1 MWGVSEGEGGRGEGE
16 GGGEGGRVCKHYNHS
31 SVDLYHT
38 TCTGWREADYI
49 HCNSTVTLYTII
61 HVCN

>member
-49 HCNSTVTLYTII
+49 HQQ
-61 HVCN
+61 